1 MDVNDAG
8 DRQIR
13 RRIRQGEMSWWER
26 RRDEGR
32 GGSQEDRRHDQEPQ
46 EPPQRLLESGTFLE
60 GRRLVDSFPGE
71 FRLRSAEVAERR
83 RLRVDWLPEVELLHD
98 AAGRELEV
106 RAHQLGDLRL
116 GDL

>member
-13 RRIRQGEMSWWER
+13 RRIRKGEMFRWEY
-26 RRDEGR
+26 RRDERR
-32 GGSQEDRRHDQEPQ
+32 GSGQKDRRHDDEPQ
-46 EPPQRLLESGTFLE
+46 EPPQRLLESGTFLQ

-71 FRLRSAEVAERR
+71 LRLRSAEMAERS
-83 RLRVDWLPEVELLHD
+83 RLGVNRLPEIELFHN

-106 RAHQLGDLRL
+106 RAHELGDLR
-116 GDL
+116 